1 MRLPASWSSI
11 VLNKPTR
18 SGLWITL
25 VALLSAIIA
34 LVAVQSLAPLDN
46 LEKKLAD
53 IRVAAMEVP
62 KEPSDDII
70 VVALDE
76 DTLAQFSYRSPI
88 DRAFIA
94 DLIERIDSAGA
105 SAIVV
110 DVLVDQASEEAKD
123 IQLLM

>member
-1 MRLPASWSSI
+1 MDYPCC
-11 VLNKPTR
+11 
-18 SGLWITL
+18 
-25 VALLSAIIA
+25 LLSAIIA

-123 IQLLM
+123 IQLFDVIRESRTFIF